1 MNRFLIPL
9 VCIFICAV
17 PFTAGAE
24 ASGTELEDIL
34 EEKEPHKLI
43 DSLTRVLPELSPED
57 LRRGLLR
64 LAEAEEMLGLLDEA
78 RQHYLQA
85 AFAGKEDRDI
95 AGMLNSAAILLELGG
110 LDEAE
115 TICKAVLNTADDPVF
130 LEEASVQLSR
140 LRYLNG
146 QPDKAWTVLENR
158 VFPLSEEKS
167 ASTLYW
173 VYRLAGLTNRPDRQ
187 SEALETLAS
196 RYPESPEYALLTGG
210 AEGFPSPLCF
220 FGLMDDHKE
229 KSKDEATEAVSGT
242 EQDRESLTESEVGEQ
257 VVMIQTGSFLDRENA
272 EYHVR
277 DLADA
282 GFSVEIIRN
291 EMSGKLYHRVVIPDV
306 PLEEVQNYLIRL
318 KDKGYEGWPLYD

>member
-1 MNRFLIPL
+1 
-9 VCIFICAV
+9 VICAV

-24 ASGTELEDIL
+24 TSGTKLEDIL
-34 EEKEPHKLI
+34 EEKEPHKLV
-43 DSLTRVLPELSPED
+43 DSLSRILPELSPD
-57 LRRGLLR
+57 NLRRGLFR

-85 AFAGKEDRDI
+85 AFAGSGDRDV

-130 LEEASVQLSR
+130 LEEAAVQLSR

-146 QPDKAWTVLENR
+146 QPDEAWTVLENR
-158 VFPLSEEKS
+158 VFPVSDEKT

-173 VYRLAGLTNRPDRQ
+173 VYRLAGMTNRPDKQ
-187 SEALETLAS
+187 SQALETLTS

-210 AEGFPSPLCF
+210 AEGFPSPLSF
-220 FGLMDDHKE
+220 FGLMDLR
-229 KSKDEATEAVSGT
+229 KDKTAEEVSEHIPDTARDRETSIGTAVSERT
-242 EQDRESLTESEVGEQ
+242 
-257 VVMIQTGSFLDRENA
+257 VMIQTGSFLDRENA
-272 EYHVR
+272 EYHVK
-277 DLADA
+277 DLGDA
-282 GFSVEIIRN
+282 GFSAEIIRN